1 MTNEYKT
8 FIAFLNQNI
17 QSDNELDL
25 IIYNIGATQ
34 RIAEQFA
41 HFYNQKIKDKQD
53 DELIDLEVEFESQC
67 NEKIY
72 LALGIGDLSTL
83 FIECD
88 ITDDAFFNIRINKQ
102 RIAALTLEAMHDV

>member
-1 MTNEYKT
+1 MIAEYKT
-8 FIAFLNQNI
+8 FITFLDKNV

-25 IIYNIGATQ
+25 IIYNIGIVQ

-41 HFYNQKIKDKQD
+41 HFYNQKIKDKKD
-53 DELIDLEVEFESQC
+53 DELVDLEVEFEVQC
-67 NEKIY
+67 NEKIH

-88 ITDDAFFNIRINKQ
+88 ITDDALFNIRVNKE
-102 RIAALTLEAMHDV
+102 RIAVLTLEAMHGI